1 MRIWSGYVGGAHRP
15 YSTTQRS
22 SRDWMNGLNP
32 LDWGRAACFVQKKQS
47 WVEDGEG
54 LDAGKAVFFCFCL
67 KEGCEA
73 MS

>member
-1 MRIWSGYVGGAHRP
+1 
-15 YSTTQRS
+15 
-22 SRDWMNGLNP
+22 MNGLNP